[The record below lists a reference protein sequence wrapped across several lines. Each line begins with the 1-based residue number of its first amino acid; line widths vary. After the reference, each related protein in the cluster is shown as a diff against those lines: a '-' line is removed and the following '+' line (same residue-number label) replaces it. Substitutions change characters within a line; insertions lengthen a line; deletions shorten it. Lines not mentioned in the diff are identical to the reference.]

1 MMPKMGPTEPMRSNT
16 FCMVTN
22 SREGPPR
29 LPVGSKAK
37 RPGMT
42 HRPAI
47 RATTVSMTTMT
58 TAFFWRFFFLSM

>member
-1 MMPKMGPTEPMRSNT
+1 MGPAAPMRSNT

-29 LPVGSKAK
+29 LPVGSRAK
-37 RPGMT
+37 RPGIT

-47 RATTVSMTTMT
+47 RATSVSMTTMMM
-58 TAFFWRFFFLSM
+58 AFF